1 MTTKGG
7 HVEINIDDLT
17 LGQVRDIAK
26 LAGSPCKA
34 KRAAEPVRYVLIRS
48 HLAGVFVGVLLSRSR
63 DSANMRDSRRV
74 WYWKG
79 RLAVDTLARMG
90 PGDGS
95 RLTGPVD
102 QVIGGTILQVID
114 VPKSAEAHF
123 RAWPVSEAGA

>member
-1 MTTKGG
+1 M
-7 HVEINIDDLT
+7 EINIDDLT

-34 KRAAEPVRYVLIRS
+34 KRTAEPVRYVLIRS
-48 HLAGVFVGVLLSRSR
+48 HLAGVFVGELLSRSR
-63 DSANMRDSRRV
+63 DSAKVRDSRRV

-79 RLAVDTLARMG
+79 RLAVDTLAHDTLARMG

-95 RLTGPVD
+95 QLTGPVD

-114 VPKSAEAHF
+114 VPKSAEAAF
-123 RAWPVSEAGA
+123 RAWPVSGAGA